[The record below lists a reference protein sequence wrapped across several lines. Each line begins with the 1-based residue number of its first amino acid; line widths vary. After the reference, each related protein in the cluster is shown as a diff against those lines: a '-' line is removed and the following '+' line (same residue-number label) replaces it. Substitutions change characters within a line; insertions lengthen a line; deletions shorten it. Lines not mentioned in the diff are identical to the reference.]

1 MENNMNEKD
10 LRLGNTVNHHGQ
22 EYTVRAIGK
31 GNATIAIEG
40 YKSERVSIKSISP
53 IPLTKEWLVKFGFD
67 KKGHR
72 EGLSIILENTL
83 GYKNGRT
90 YFKSWCIL
98 ESQPKHV
105 HQLQNLYFALT
116 GQEL

>member
-1 MENNMNEKD
+1 MTRSE
-10 LRLGNTVNHHGQ
+10 LR
-22 EYTVRAIGK
+22 IGSLIDRGDYHCK
-31 GNATIAIEG
+31 VTGITEDGIMTEPINYEG
-40 YKSERVSIKSISP
+40 ERFVEQITKP
-53 IPLTKEWLVKFGFD
+53 IPLTEEWLVKFGFD
-67 KKGHR
+67 KKAHR

-116 GQEL
+116 GKELEE